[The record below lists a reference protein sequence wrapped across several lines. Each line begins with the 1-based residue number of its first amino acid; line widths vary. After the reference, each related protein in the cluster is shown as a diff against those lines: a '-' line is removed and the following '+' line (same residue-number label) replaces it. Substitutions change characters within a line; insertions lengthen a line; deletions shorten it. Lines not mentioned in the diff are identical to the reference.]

1 MGQSQAGL
9 SYDPET
15 IETLRKALSSARF
28 NGYLARADGD
38 EGLALELYFYNVRL
52 AEAFLYPLGV
62 TEVVFRNAIDEALVR
77 SFGDDWHMPGEFR
90 DQVLNPASRSSLTT
104 AIRRIQSSVRDGVIA
119 ALTFDFWSNLF
130 RREYADLWRSNVY
143 IAFPAL
149 SSGVGR
155 GSIHN
160 LVTEIN
166 KFRNRV
172 AHHEPILDSNVRDVL
187 SKMFRLT
194 ELRCPVTAEWMRQN
208 TKVDDV
214 MYSRPRPGD
223 SAQS

>member
-1 MGQSQAGL
+1 MDQSQAGF
-9 SYDPET
+9 SYDPKT
-15 IETLRKALSSARF
+15 IETLRKSLSSPRF
-28 NGYLARADGD
+28 DRYLTRADGD
-38 EGLALELYFYNVRL
+38 DGLALELYFYNIRL

-77 SFGDDWHMPGEFR
+77 SFGEDWHQPGEFR
-90 DQVLNPASRSSLTT
+90 DRVLNPASHNSLTT
-104 AIRRIQSSVRDGVIA
+104 AIWRIQSSVRNDVIA

-143 IAFPAL
+143 IAFPGL
-149 SSGVGR
+149 PSGVGR

-160 LVTEIN
+160 LVAEIN

-172 AHHEPILDSNVRDVL
+172 AHHEPILDSNFRDVL

-194 ELRCPVTAEWMRQN
+194 ELRCSVTAEWMRQN
-208 TKVDDV
+208 TKVVDV

-223 SAQS
+223 PGRS